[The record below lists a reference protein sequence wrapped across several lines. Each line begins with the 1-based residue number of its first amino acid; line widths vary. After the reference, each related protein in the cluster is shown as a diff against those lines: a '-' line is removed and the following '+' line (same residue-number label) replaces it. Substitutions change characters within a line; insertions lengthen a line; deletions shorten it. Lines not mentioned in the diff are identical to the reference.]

1 MNSFGR
7 IYRVTIFGESHG
19 VNVGV
24 IIDGCPPGI
33 SLTEEDLEK
42 DLARRKAGAEGT
54 TPRKEPDKPMIV
66 SGTFQEKTTGA
77 PITVLFQNLNTRSED
92 YEKLRHHPRPGHADY
107 AAMVKYGN
115 HNDPRGG
122 GHFSARITLGLVVA
136 GTIAR
141 KILGNVRITAK
152 IKEVGGNS
160 DIEAALKAAIE
171 ARDTVGGLI
180 ECTCTNLPI
189 GLGEPFFDSV
199 ESTIAH
205 LAFSIPAVKGIEF
218 GAGFES
224 ARMYGSVHN
233 DVFIDEAGTTA
244 TNNAGGI
251 NGGLT
256 NGNDLIFRVAIK
268 PASSINLP
276 QQTYN
281 LEHKKI
287 EELVVGGRHDVCVA
301 LRAPVIVE
309 SIAAIALADFM
320 LL

>member
-24 IIDGCPPGI
+24 VIDGCPPGI